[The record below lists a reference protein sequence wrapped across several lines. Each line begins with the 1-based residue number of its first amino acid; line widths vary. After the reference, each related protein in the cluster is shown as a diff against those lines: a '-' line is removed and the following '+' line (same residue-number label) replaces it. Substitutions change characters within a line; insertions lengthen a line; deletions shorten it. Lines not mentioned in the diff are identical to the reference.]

1 MHVHANAPW
10 TPLRRRELIA
20 QVDAGELSVADAAEL
35 GGVSQRCVHKWL
47 ARWREG
53 DRDLHD
59 RPSVAHQLPH
69 ATPQP
74 LVEVIELLRRQRWT
88 TPQLA
93 WALAMP
99 LSTVGAVCRRLGLG
113 RLGPATPPEPANRY
127 QRRHPGSLL
136 HLDVKKLG
144 RFAIPGHRVTGD
156 KRHGESR
163 GAGR

>member
-99 LSTVGAVCRRLGLG
+99 LSTGGWCAM
-113 RLGPATPPEPANRY
+113 TM
-127 QRRHPGSLL
+127 
-136 HLDVKKLG
+136 
-144 RFAIPGHRVTGD
+144 TG
-156 KRHGESR
+156 R
-163 GAGR
+163 GAAAASRSSSQANCASPSMP